1 LPHFTL
7 QIVPGGP
14 ILTAV
19 VTVSQAR
26 AAALRASGKSVPDA
40 VPIQA
45 LVDTGASCTC
55 VDPSVLSALMLSP
68 TGSVRINT
76 PSTGNRPQDAD
87 QYDVGLGIPGP
98 PGALP
103 FYLATVPVVAA
114 ELLQPQQIHALIG
127 RDILS
132 ACVLTYN
139 GTMGWFTLA
148 F

>member
-1 LPHFTL
+1 MPHFTL
-7 QIVPGGP
+7 QIAPGGP
-14 ILTAV
+14 ILTAA
-19 VTVSQAR
+19 VTVSEAR
-26 AAALRASGKSVPDA
+26 AAALRASGKPVPDV

-55 VDPSVLSALMLSP
+55 VDPSVLAALMLSP

-76 PSTGNRPQDAD
+76 PSTGNQPQDAD
-87 QYDVGLGIPGP
+87 QYDVGLAIPGP
-98 PGALP
+98 PGAIPL
-103 FYLATVPVVAA
+103 YLATVPVVAA
-114 ELLQPQQIHALIG
+114 ELLQQHQIHALIG

-132 ACVLTYN
+132 ACVLVYN